1 MVPLVLQTS
10 SRIRHGNQN
19 VVVDLLYLGVEVLL
33 GLGEDVEVLGRRAAE
48 VLPQL
53 VGRLLLERERA
64 GALAAEP
71 VQGLQVEDWA
81 GLAPLPRPVH
91 ALGPLVGAALG
102 QAAAAPWRQLHIG
115 RGIVRLRQRSWQQ
128 QKR

>member
-1 MVPLVLQTS
+1 MVPLVHQASDRVL
-10 SRIRHGNQN
+10 RGNQN
-19 VVVDLLYLGVEVLL
+19 VVVNLLNLGVEVLL

-48 VLPQL
+48 ALPQL
-53 VGRLLLERERA
+53 VGGLLLERERA

-81 GLAPLPRPVH
+81 RLAPLPRPVH

-102 QAAAAPWRQLHIG
+102 QAAAAPRRQLHIG
-115 RGIVRLRQRSWQQ
+115 RGIVRLRQ
-128 QKR
+128 